1 MNRYNGYTTVEQSK
15 KLAEIL
21 PVESAD
27 MYYTATTYGERHEI
41 IGTSWELHLGLD
53 TVIKDH
59 LFSFRNGYTFP
70 CWSLFA
76 LLDIL
81 KEFDLKTMFMK
92 NTSDIRGTRLTNV
105 WRLSVETIDVDITL
119 RNIYAKNLVDACVEM
134 IIRLHELNLLVS

>member
-27 MYYTATTYGERHEI
+27 MYYTATTYGEQHEI

-53 TVIKDH
+53 AATKDH

-76 LLDIL
+76 LLESIPSGIVLLHDINGL
-81 KEFDLKTMFMK
+81 GYKCIKDIDTNWHK
-92 NTSDIRGTRLTNV
+92 NP
-105 WRLSVETIDVDITL
+105 
-119 RNIYAKNLVDACVEM
+119 VDACVEM
-134 IIRLHELNLLVS
+134 IVKLHESNKLVLWL